1 MTLYFKKWLELNDP
15 QSNIPLSPQQLK
27 QKQQANQS
35 IAQASGETLTSIQ
48 KIPPNASP
56 NDPNKARAAK
66 NLVQHV
72 NMKDLATSAKDM
84 VTGLTTNE
92 SVPRVGAVNPAKL
105 VPPMHNPFAK
115 KISGVVNPK
124 KMKK

>member
-1 MTLYFKKWLELNDP
+1 M
-15 QSNIPLSPQQLK
+15 
-27 QKQQANQS
+27 
-35 IAQASGETLTSIQ
+35 TSIQ

-66 NLVQHV
+66 NLVQQALTNTNKTRDV